1 LASIFTATSPP
12 RWMIPRTGGFSFSSV
27 PRPRAAFSLLRRP
40 ARRFFDGGGVSLVAR
55 VDVDLVD
62 LDLARQHDGR
72 NLGREPLAQMRRHL
86 LNVALVQAQFMGD
99 LAVRKVQ
106 PHEIQTQHPDLQRL
120 MMPGQY
126 RIGEIVEAN
135 CAVAADIA
143 LTKPLRIVVAVAQD
157 MSATA
162 LGTPHALR
170 PTHLANEFETF
181 GFVEQAR
188 EIDEG
193 DQDSNL

>member
-72 NLGREPLAQMRRHL
+72 GLGREPLAQMRRHL
-86 LNVALVQAQFMGD
+86 LNVALVQAQFVGD
-99 LAVRKVQ
+99 LPVRKIQ
-106 PHEIQTQHPDLQRL
+106 PHEIQTQNPDLQRL
-120 MMPGQY
+120 PMAGQN

-135 CAVAADIA
+135 PAVLANIA
-143 LTKPLRIVVAVAQD
+143 LTLPLRLVMAVARD
-157 MSATA
+157 MSAAA
-162 LGTPHALR
+162 LGASHALR
-170 PTHLANEFETF
+170 PTGPANEFETF
-181 GFVEQAR
+181 GFVQ
-188 EIDEG
+188 
-193 DQDSNL
+193 

>member
-1 LASIFTATSPP
+1 
-12 RWMIPRTGGFSFSSV
+12 M
-27 PRPRAAFSLLRRP
+27 
-40 ARRFFDGGGVSLVAR
+40 ARD
-55 VDVDLVD
+55 DVDLVD
-62 LDLARQHDGR
+62 LDLARQNDGR
-72 NLGREPLAQMRRHL
+72 GLGREPLAQMRRHV
-86 LNVALVQAQFMGD
+86 LNVAFVQVQFVGD

-106 PHEIQTQHPDLQRL
+106 PHEIQTCNPYRQRL
-120 MMPGQY
+120 MMPGEQ
-126 RIGEIVEAN
+126 RIGKIVEAN

-143 LTKPLRIVVAVAQD
+143 LTKPLRVVVAVAQD

-181 GFVEQAR
+181 GLVEQAR

-193 DQDSNL
+193 DQGSNLS